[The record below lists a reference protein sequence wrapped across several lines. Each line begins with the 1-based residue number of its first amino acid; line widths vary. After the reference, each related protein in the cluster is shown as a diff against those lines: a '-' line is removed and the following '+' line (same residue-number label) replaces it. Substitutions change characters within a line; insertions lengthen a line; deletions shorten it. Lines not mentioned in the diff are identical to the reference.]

1 MMIKSQRI
9 LKDYQW
15 NKWWQN
21 WANWGINNVFVIQ
34 AENIKN
40 VIIIYIKELNNKKM
54 KIEEKELNKI
64 DNIINDEFFNL
75 NMEH

>member
-1 MMIKSQRI
+1 MMMMMIRSQRI

-21 WANWGINNVFVIQ
+21 WASWGINNVFVIQ

-54 KIEEKELNKI
+54 KIEEKELKKI
-64 DNIINDEFFNL
+64 DNIINDEFFN
-75 NMEH
+75 